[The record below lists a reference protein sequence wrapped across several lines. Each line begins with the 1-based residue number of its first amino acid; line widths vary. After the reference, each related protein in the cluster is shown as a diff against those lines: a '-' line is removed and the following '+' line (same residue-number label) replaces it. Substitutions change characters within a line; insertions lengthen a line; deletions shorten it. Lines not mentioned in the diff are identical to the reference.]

1 MGTSTAYKG
10 PVDRADAGTRR
21 WKRARRRLTK
31 LGDDLD
37 SQLRGPGGING
48 ARRLLENQQDDL
60 ADDLIAALHAFPERE
75 LLVPPLIDQAN
86 AVVEALNRLRE
97 GGVAAIGI
105 DADRSADERE
115 LQFIAALLA
124 GVPPDTVSKA
134 AARNGARRAAES
146 ALRRDPALRHAV
158 RSADPVYRLPRGLF
172 CAIFQLFFAEAVR
185 GFLEAIVAE
194 HLKAAL
200 PVLYLDPTGMIADAA
215 AKKLVS
221 LVPSPCE
228 EQRQVPGADESI
240 AQTARSLIR
249 PAVSGILN
257 LDESSVEA
265 A

>member
-1 MGTSTAYKG
+1 
-10 PVDRADAGTRR
+10 
-21 WKRARRRLTK
+21 
-31 LGDDLD
+31 
-37 SQLRGPGGING
+37 
-48 ARRLLENQQDDL
+48 
-60 ADDLIAALHAFPERE
+60 
-75 LLVPPLIDQAN
+75 
-86 AVVEALNRLRE
+86 LNRLGE

-105 DADRSADERE
+105 GGDGSADERE

-124 GVPPDTVSKA
+124 GVPPDTVPKA
-134 AARNGARRAAES
+134 AARGGARRAAES

-158 RSADPVYRLPRGLF
+158 HSADPGYRLPGGLF

-200 PVLYLDPTGMIADAA
+200 PVLYLDPTGAIADAA

-228 EQRQVPGADESI
+228 EQGQAPGADEGI
-240 AQTARSLIR
+240 AQTARLLIGR
-249 PAVSGILN
+249 AVSGVLN
-257 LDESSVEA
+257 LDESAVEA